1 MDTKERQKYQIISRG
16 FNSLNESFKSLA
28 KMLGVEVKK
37 SKEVSKTNFWQ
48 MVIDQF
54 DVLSS
59 TISQIVITKTIELK
73 GEKGDKP
80 SEEELLEIIRPLIP
94 KLTQPE
100 DGHTPS
106 KEELLDLI
114 KPLIPKVKDGETPS
128 DAKLLNLIETLIPDL
143 SEMALQASKLA
154 LDEVL
159 PKIPTRETTAELAE
173 RLDAYPKEWLSI
185 DHIRGDFNKRVK
197 TIIVPPA
204 NAQIR
209 VYDENN
215 NEIYIDRLNFVGD
228 GVTVTKMGDGIA
240 TVTIPGGSTPPTL
253 YTETPVG
260 DIDGVNATFTTT
272 QDITNVYSF
281 AINGQFLHPT
291 EYSVSGNTITFNNP
305 IPADLAGTNF
315 TIIYA

>member
-1 MDTKERQKYQIISRG
+1 MDTKERQKYQIISKG

-37 SKEVSKTNFWQ
+37 SKEISKTNFWQ

-59 TISQIVITKTIELK
+59 TISQIVITKTVELK
-73 GEKGDKP
+73 GDKGDKP

-100 DGHTPS
+100 DGHTPT

-114 KPLIPKVKDGETPS
+114 RPLIPEVKDGETPS

-159 PKIPTRETTAELAE
+159 PKIPTKETTAELVD
-173 RLDAYPKEWLSI
+173 RLDDYPKEWLSI
-185 DHIRGDFNKRVK
+185 DHIRGDFNTKIKPV
-197 TIIVPPA
+197 IVPPYKPE
-204 NAQIR
+204 IR
-209 VYDENN
+209 VFDGTN
-215 NEIYIDRLNFVGD
+215 NEYYVDRINFTGN
-228 GVTVTKMGDGIA
+228 GVSVVKMGDRVVSVVIA
-240 TVTIPGGSTPPTL
+240 GAVTTH
-253 YTETPVG
+253 TETPQG
-260 DIDGVNATFTTT
+260 DIDGVNAVFTTNHP
-272 QDITNVYSF
+272 ITSVFSF
-281 AINGQFLHPT
+281 AINGQFLHPE
-291 EYSVSGNTITFNNP
+291 EYTIDENEITFNNP
-305 IPADLAGTNF
+305 LPADLSGTNF